1 MNSIETV
8 LIMLILILIGWLLSH
23 IGWISSEVKSF
34 LSKLILKVSVPALI
48 IVTFFDTLKK
58 DMLGRLGYIAIPF
71 MSITVLFLLSLLLA
85 KLMKISR
92 HRHGIFVSMSVA
104 SNSMFFGFPIALGLF
119 GNQAVPYVVFY
130 YIANTIFFWGILAPI
145 IMKDGEGKTV
155 SGFERFKNILN
166 IPIVTVIISIL
177 LLIFNLQPPS
187 LLIRISGYFSS
198 LVTPLSSLVVG
209 RIMYEID
216 FKKFKLDKSILAALL
231 MKFLLS
237 PIIIFTI
244 ARLFT
249 LPLLATMVF
258 TIQASMPV
266 MMQSAIVSEAS
277 GKDSEYGAVILS
289 ISNVLC
295 LVVIPIYMWILNSI
309 L

>member
-1 MNSIETV
+1 
-8 LIMLILILIGWLLSH
+8 MLILILIGWFLSH
-23 IGWISSEVKSF
+23 IGWITSEVKSF
-34 LSKLILKVSVPALI
+34 LSKLILKICVPTLI

-58 DMLGRLGYIAIPF
+58 DMVSQLGYITIPF
-71 MSITVLFLLSLLLA
+71 ISITLLFLLALLLA
-85 KLMKISR
+85 KIMKIGKER
-92 HRHGIFVSMSVA
+92 HSIFVSMSVA

-119 GNQAVPYVVFY
+119 GTQAVPYVVFY

-145 IMKDGEGKTV
+145 IMRNGERKPV
-155 SGFERFKNILN
+155 SGFERLKNILN

-177 LLIFNLQPPS
+177 LLLLNLQPPS
-187 LLIRISGYFSS
+187 LAIKIADYFSS

-216 FKKFKLDKSILAALL
+216 FKKFKLDISILASLF
-231 MKFLLS
+231 MKFIVS

-244 ARLFT
+244 AKLFT

-289 ISNVLC
+289 ISNILC
-295 LVVIPIYMWILNSI
+295 LVLIPIYMWILNRI